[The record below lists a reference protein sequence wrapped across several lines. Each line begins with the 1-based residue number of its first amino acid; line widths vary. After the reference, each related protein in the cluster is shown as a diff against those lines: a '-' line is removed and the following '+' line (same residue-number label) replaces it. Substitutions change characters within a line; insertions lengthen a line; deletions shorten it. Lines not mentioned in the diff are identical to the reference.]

1 MLTISDNPMS
11 KLRSKY
17 NILMRKVA
25 DQNRYMSFVNTK
37 EFKELSSM
45 GKPIIP
51 FLVEE
56 LENNSNLWESL
67 AILRMMHID
76 DGPIIPEEHKGK
88 INEIKNIWL
97 DFLTEH

>member
-1 MLTISDNPMS
+1 MS

-25 DQNRYMSFVNTK
+25 DQNRCMSFTDVNTK

-45 GKPIIP
+45 GKPIIS

-76 DGPIIPEEHKGK
+76 DGPIISEEHKGK

-97 DFLTEH
+97 DFLIEH